1 MRSDLGER
9 ETVAAG
15 AVSAGSDS
23 IPADDPATAS
33 TLIAACESGWR
44 DIQNHHPELP
54 DVVMVLGTGVERGRL
69 VKLGH
74 WWGGQWVADGQ
85 TRGEVLLAGEALHLE
100 PPRVFEVLLHEAAHG
115 INAARGVKDTSRGGR
130 YHNKRFA
137 DTARQVLLRV
147 RAMPPY
153 GLAATDLTPAALDRY
168 GPTIEGLGDAM
179 RIARQLRA
187 GLRIGADGSEIEGT
201 LEGGKTGGKDKGDG
215 QPKAG
220 ARAAACGCGRKMRM
234 APSTLAAGP
243 VVCGLCGTEFT
254 NGAERSPG
262 QSERTGAD
270 RDPAE
275 PERTPDPDQNTSG
288 EHVRISAG
296 DRDPTDAS
304 FRNPTESSSQTE
316 RDIDRVS
323 SDAGGHRPDETNE
336 RDDVIDRSFVERR
349 KAAVASEPDPDLP
362 SDGDVARVL
371 DHQRARLRA
380 VSRTP
385 PDRTADLPR
394 PADERRGRLE
404 RFLRES
410 LAVTLGSSL
419 VNSAAATAAEAGDL
433 LIADRVAADH
443 DALRNW
449 YERFGTYDEAPMPAT
464 TAADA
469 ARRERLARTILKADG
484 TLDGPA
490 VMTPDGKE
498 FQAGDRVQPTLDHG
512 DLPAGTLGTI
522 ERVDLGTGTVD
533 IDFATWGRLQATLT
547 DSLARDLRHDYT
559 EIRTP
564 DLEPAGVEL

>member
-1 MRSDLGER
+1 MRFDLDDRDTDVGP
-9 ETVAAG
+9 TGDAAG
-15 AVSAGSDS
+15 ATGNPAVDS
-23 IPADDPATAS
+23 ATAS
-33 TLIAACESGWR
+33 TLIAACESAWR
-44 DIQNHHPELP
+44 DIQTHHPELP

-85 TRGEVLLAGEALHLE
+85 SRGEVLLAGEALHLE
-100 PPRVFEVLLHEAAHG
+100 PARVFEVLLHEAAHG

-137 DTARQVLLRV
+137 DTARHVLLRV

-187 GLRIGADGSEIEGT
+187 GLRIGADGGEIEGT
-201 LEGGKTGGKDKGDG
+201 IEGGKNGGRDAGDG

-254 NGAERSPG
+254 SGAEKTPG
-262 QSERTGAD
+262 QSPLTDAKREPGDRERLK
-270 RDPAE
+270 
-275 PERTPDPDQNTSG
+275 SG
-288 EHVRISAG
+288 EVIRISP
-296 DRDPTDAS
+296 DDPE
-304 FRNPTESSSQTE
+304 PTEPSETSQPVE
-316 RDIDRVS
+316 SVVDR
-323 SDAGGHRPDETNE
+323 T
-336 RDDVIDRSFVERR
+336 FLERR
-349 KAAVASEPDPDLP
+349 NAAVAAGAGVDAS
-362 SDGDVARVL
+362 SGDNVARVL
-371 DHQRARLRA
+371 DHQRARLGA
-380 VSRTP
+380 SLTF
-385 PDRTADLPR
+385 PDPAAELVE

-404 RFLRES
+404 RLLRAS
-410 LAVTLGSSL
+410 LADTP
-419 VNSAAATAAEAGDL
+419 NSAIADAAVNHPAEIGDRVVAGGG
-433 LIADRVAADH
+433 IADRVAADL

-449 YERFGTYDEAPMPAT
+449 YERYGTYNEAPMPAA

-469 ARRERLARTILKADG
+469 ARRERIARAILKADG
-484 TLDGPA
+484 TLDGPI
-490 VMTPDGKE
+490 VTTPGGKE

-522 ERVDLGTGTVD
+522 ERVDLDTGTVD
-533 IDFATWGRLQATLT
+533 IDFATWGRLRATLT
-547 DSLARDLRHDYT
+547 DGLARDLRHDYT
-559 EIRTP
+559 EIRSP